1 MRHLIH
7 KYRTRFHD
15 ERLKH
20 ANFNEQEQSVP
31 TGERVAVIFPARIS
45 GSRHNDEE
53 EFLRG
58 SRFRVLSTSEFSLWP
73 GWWATITVIY
83 LMSTATYQ
91 PREKEERVAMAIGLS
106 TIERVKSKARIV
118 FERTRPGESVS
129 KNNGVFNP
137 YPYARSFRSSF
148 PLFSPRIL
156 VRTLRSWWK
165 RDLVWFCC
173 SYLLY
178 RPCFSSLKGAL
189 WKSAGVVSSIFRC
202 FVNNE
207 FLLLFLPCFLFFS
220 PFYRFIYASIM
231 TRLHFRRRDSNIK

>member
-1 MRHLIH
+1 
-7 KYRTRFHD
+7 
-15 ERLKH
+15 
-20 ANFNEQEQSVP
+20 
-31 TGERVAVIFPARIS
+31 
-45 GSRHNDEE
+45 
-53 EFLRG
+53 
-58 SRFRVLSTSEFSLWP
+58 
-73 GWWATITVIY
+73 
-83 LMSTATYQ
+83 MSTATYQ

-118 FERTRPGESVS
+118 FERTRPRESVS

-148 PLFSPRIL
+148 PLFSSRIL
-156 VRTLRSWWK
+156 ARTLRSWWK

-178 RPCFSSLKGAL
+178 RLCFSSLKGAL

-207 FLLLFLPCFLFFS
+207 FLLLFPLCFLFFFFL
-220 PFYRFIYASIM
+220 PFYLCFYYDEASFQRERLEYQVSLLVLSRKGYLVSLSIVVSETITSQCDTIYKRARGRGNEINFLRDRSIEPHSRSGARGPLKEPLVAAS
-231 TRLHFRRRDSNIK
+231 